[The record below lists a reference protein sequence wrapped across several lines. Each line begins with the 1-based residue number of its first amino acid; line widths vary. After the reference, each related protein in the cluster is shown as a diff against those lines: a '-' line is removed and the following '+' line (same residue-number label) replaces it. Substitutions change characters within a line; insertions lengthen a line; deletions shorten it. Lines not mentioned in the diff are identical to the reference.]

1 MSKLKCGILL
11 GIFLAMGSMTT
22 ISYAG
27 NVSGNTGEVA
37 TTSDA
42 GSTEQIGESEISTM
56 EGRYSFV
63 SNEEELR
70 AAVVDGATIEL
81 NSDILLTKTLY
92 LGSAKIIGN
101 NHKFY
106 TNIDSGMDILINGGE
121 LKDLTIETNHEKCAV
136 EDASKIENVK
146 LISKIEVENIG
157 IKIGLSSTILDTTIE
172 GYKIGIDVRGSGSSG
187 DVITNIKN
195 VTINRGAY
203 NKEYSEGIRSS
214 RVIHVS
220 VDVTNANISGYD
232 IAVRDARSIT
242 GGIFTNN
249 NIALKDVANIDRA
262 EIKNNRIVIEGGY
275 YLKDIKVI
283 DNEIG
288 IRGTLN
294 YEGTGLVTNNE
305 IGVISSVYLYL
316 WKNRGLHIKSN
327 KRYNLYSYL
336 GVRVETGDQVVY
348 DLKWKEFAKDGK
360 SLAKKACVTVDKG
373 NEFTI
378 TEESNEFS
386 RLKSVKVDGMI
397 LPKEKIET
405 TKVGDKY
412 IHKITIVANAD
423 KEVELE
429 YVYNNLKGNDN
440 TNTTNASS
448 GVGNNGGTS
457 AGTSSGGGGSRGGS
471 GGGGSRGGSGGGSSR
486 GGSGG
491 GGSRGGSGG
500 GSSRGG
506 SGGGGSRGAG
516 AGAGIAKTGL
526 PQTQATFPTI
536 ASTLPSLN
544 TGNWEKVNQKWS
556 LKKADGQYARNQ
568 WANIASKWYF
578 LDKDGYILIGVY
590 NINNATY
597 NFGNDGAMNL
607 GWVNTNNKW
616 YYFEPVSGAM
626 KKGWLLYNNNWYYLK
641 ADRTMAVNEKTV
653 DGYQVNNLGI
663 WVR

>member
-1 MSKLKCGILL
+1 MRKLKCGILL

-27 NVSGNTGEVA
+27 NTSGNTGEVA

-42 GSTEQIGESEISTM
+42 GGTEQIGESEISTM

-70 AAVVDGATIEL
+70 AAVVEGATIEL

-106 TNIDSGMDILINGGE
+106 TNLDSGIDTLINGGK

-146 LISKIEVENIG
+146 LISKIEEENIG
-157 IKIGLSSTILDTTIE
+157 IKAKNGCTISDTTIE
-172 GYKIGIDVRGSGSSG
+172 GYRIGMDIAHEHSYSDA
-187 DVITNIKN
+187 NIKN
-195 VTINRGAY
+195 VTINRGGY
-203 NKEYSEGIRSS
+203 NKEYSEGIRSAEAGY
-214 RVIHVS
+214 
-220 VDVTNANISGYD
+220 DYVTNANISGYD
-232 IAVRDARSIT
+232 VAVRNARNIT

-249 NIALKDVANIDRA
+249 NIALKDVENIDRA
-262 EIKNNRIVIEGGY
+262 EIKNNKIGIDNPSRI
-275 YLKDIKVI
+275 KDVKVI

-288 IRGTLN
+288 IRGSVSSDS
-294 YEGTGLVTNNE
+294 TGLVTNNE
-305 IGVISSVYLYL
+305 IGRIGSDYLSL
-316 WKNRGLHIKSN
+316 SNDGLYVKSN
-327 KRYNLYSYL
+327 KRYNLYSYSGIYL
-336 GVRVETGDQVVY
+336 YTDDQVEY
-348 DLKWKEFAKDGK
+348 SLTWKEFAKDGT
-360 SLAKKACVTVDKG
+360 SLDKKAYVTVEKG

-412 IHKITIVANAD
+412 IHKITIIANAN
-423 KEVELE
+423 KKVELE
-429 YVYNNLKGNDN
+429 YVYNNLKENDN
-440 TNTTNASS
+440 TNTTNANL
-448 GVGNNGGTS
+448 GAGNNGGTS
-457 AGTSSGGGGSRGGS
+457 AGTSSSGGGSRGGS
-471 GGGGSRGGSGGGSSR
+471 GGGGSR

-641 ADRTMAVNEKTV
+641 ADGTMAVNEKTA

>member
-1 MSKLKCGILL
+1 MRKLKCGILL

-27 NVSGNTGEVA
+27 NTSGNTGEVA

-42 GSTEQIGESEISTM
+42 GGTEQIGESEISTM

-70 AAVVDGATIEL
+70 AAVVEGATIEL

-106 TNIDSGMDILINGGE
+106 TNLDSGIDTLINGGK

-146 LISKIEVENIG
+146 LISKIEEENIG
-157 IKIGLSSTILDTTIE
+157 IKAKNGCTISDTTIE
-172 GYKIGIDVRGSGSSG
+172 GYRIGMDIAHEHSYSDA
-187 DVITNIKN
+187 NIKN
-195 VTINRGAY
+195 VTINRGGY
-203 NKEYSEGIRSS
+203 NKEYSEGIRSAEAGY
-214 RVIHVS
+214 
-220 VDVTNANISGYD
+220 DYVTNANISGYD
-232 IAVRDARSIT
+232 VAVRNARNIT

-249 NIALKDVANIDRA
+249 NIALKDVENIDRA
-262 EIKNNRIVIEGGY
+262 EIKNNKIGIDNPSRI
-275 YLKDIKVI
+275 KDVKVI

-288 IRGTLN
+288 IRGSVSSDS
-294 YEGTGLVTNNE
+294 TGLVTNNE
-305 IGVISSVYLYL
+305 IGRIGSDYLSL
-316 WKNRGLHIKSN
+316 SNDGLYVKSN
-327 KRYNLYSYL
+327 KRYNLYSYSGIYL
-336 GVRVETGDQVVY
+336 YTDDQVEY
-348 DLKWKEFAKDGK
+348 SLTWKEFAKDGT
-360 SLAKKACVTVDKG
+360 SLDKKAYVTVEKG

-412 IHKITIVANAD
+412 IHKITIIANAN
-423 KEVELE
+423 KKVELE
-429 YVYNNLKGNDN
+429 YVYNNLKENDN
-440 TNTTNASS
+440 TNTTNANL
-448 GVGNNGGTS
+448 GAGNNGGTS
-457 AGTSSGGGGSRGGS
+457 AGTSSS
-471 GGGGSRGGSGGGSSR
+471 GGGSR

-641 ADRTMAVNEKTV
+641 ADGTMAVNEKTA